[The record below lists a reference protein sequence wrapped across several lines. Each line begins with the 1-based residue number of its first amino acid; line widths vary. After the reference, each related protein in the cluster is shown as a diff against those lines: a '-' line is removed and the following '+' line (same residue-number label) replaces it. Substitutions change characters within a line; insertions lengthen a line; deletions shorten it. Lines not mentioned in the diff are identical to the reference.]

1 MLMKSTLS
9 YHHTFLMQKGEGTT
23 TLPERMYWLMAP
35 IVYVYTGGK
44 TPSPELAPQEESE
57 FLVTMIEAWECL
69 VRDQGGVSSLK
80 EGEEWGG
87 KAAAL
92 DRGDFGG
99 TVPGWAKTF
108 REALRKAD
116 EGLLSQVV
124 RCARNMDSEAE
135 SHTANLDAEEEA
147 SYLAMI
153 MGQTVS
159 RCLVDTLS
167 LDVCLY
173 VWDQCIM
180 ATFAIIVPRVCAA
193 VLVCLKESIDSCTDR
208 ESFIDVLATQGKVIG
223 EARRGT
229 KRTKPKLGGAK
240 RRAEKA

>member
-1 MLMKSTLS
+1 
-9 YHHTFLMQKGEGTT
+9 
-23 TLPERMYWLMAP
+23 
-35 IVYVYTGGK
+35 
-44 TPSPELAPQEESE
+44 
-57 FLVTMIEAWECL
+57 
-69 VRDQGGVSSLK
+69 
-80 EGEEWGG
+80 
-87 KAAAL
+87 
-92 DRGDFGG
+92 
-99 TVPGWAKTF
+99 
-108 REALRKAD
+108 
-116 EGLLSQVV
+116 
-124 RCARNMDSEAE
+124 MDSEAE

-208 ESFIDVLATQGKVIG
+208 ESFIDVLGTQGKVIG

-229 KRTKPKLGGAK
+229 ARTKPKLGGAK